1 VDIDAL
7 QQRLDQPA
15 YRGVAASLA
24 EVDFHSAVELLASYT
39 GRASDLAPM
48 LAGTPVNNDLNLRL
62 QYLAGLGL
70 NSVRSPEIYGNLLTY
85 RRFPDELLT
94 GHGDRIVR
102 LRNRLGQQ
110 HRTF

>member
-15 YRGVAASLA
+15 YRSVAASLA
-24 EVDFHSAVELLASYT
+24 EVNFHSAVELLASYT

-48 LAGTPVNNDLNLRL
+48 LAGALVNTDLNLRL
-62 QYLAGLGL
+62 QYLAGFGL
-70 NSVRSPEIYGNLLTY
+70 NSVRSPEIYGNLLTS
-85 RRFPDELLT
+85 RRFPDDLFK
-94 GHGDRIVR
+94 GKGDRIDS
-102 LRNRLGQQ
+102 LRTRLGQQ